1 MAASEIGCHSA
12 MIAHQVLKELADLPY
27 NSWQQAGE
35 GVPKP
40 VHPYVDAAPTPVHL
54 SRLAGI
60 DPLAPVSWN
69 GELTS
74 TDVDCLANKGAKLDA
89 ANDAD
94 LETKRQ
100 LPDTVEI
107 FIKAEKRI
115 QVKFEINWGILTA

>member
-12 MIAHQVLKELADLPY
+12 TIAHQVLKELADLPY
-27 NSWQQAGE
+27 NSWQQPGE
-35 GVPKP
+35 GVLNP
-40 VHPYVDAAPTPVHL
+40 VHPYVGAASTPVHL

-60 DPLAPVSWN
+60 DPLAPASWN

-89 ANDAD
+89 ADDAD

-100 LPDTVEI
+100 LPDTVEVL
-107 FIKAEKRI
+107 IKAEKGI
-115 QVKFEINWGILTA
+115 QTKFEN